1 MASARHPAGGGAG
14 LTGDTIL
21 PMAEISIRD
30 LRNHGG
36 EVIDRVTLGEELT
49 ITRDGKPVAQLRPLD
64 KPPLSVTALLRRWA
78 RLPPMDPDALRRDMD
93 ASIDPSL

>member
-1 MASARHPAGGGAG
+1 
-14 LTGDTIL
+14 
-21 PMAEISIRD
+21 MAEISIRD

-64 KPPLSVTALLRRWA
+64 KPRLSVTVLLERWA
-78 RLPPMDPDALRRDMD
+78 RLPRMDPDALRRDID
-93 ASIDPSL
+93 ATMDPSL